1 MNRCVEPHE
10 AGPRCFQRPVD
21 LDPTCKV
28 ESSLIRSTLRWTV
41 LRLVTSVRWVK
52 NFKGCTAVITGG
64 ASGIGLAVARRLGE
78 EGANIVIGDI
88 EAEALDRAAT
98 ALDNAGIPV
107 EAVVTDVAQRD
118 QIATLADAATARF
131 SDIHFLHN
139 NAGVTTA
146 GLAEELSDTQWD
158 WVMDVNLN
166 SVIWGCRE
174 FLPRMKAHGQPAH
187 IVNTASM
194 AGHASAP
201 LMGPYNV
208 SKYGVVALSETLSK
222 EMLMTKSGVGVSV
235 LCPAFVQTAIGSSRR
250 NMPNALK
257 VNQSPSAAGE
267 TQSAIDRMIA
277 SGIPAADVADAVH
290 DAVVGDMFWIITH
303 DESKPTITERARQIV
318 EGVNPTPTGFV

>member
-1 MNRCVEPHE
+1 M
-10 AGPRCFQRPVD
+10 
-21 LDPTCKV
+21 
-28 ESSLIRSTLRWTV
+28 RWTV

-166 SVIWGCRE
+166 SVIWGCR
-174 FLPRMKAHGQPAH
+174 
-187 IVNTASM
+187 
-194 AGHASAP
+194 
-201 LMGPYNV
+201 
-208 SKYGVVALSETLSK
+208 
-222 EMLMTKSGVGVSV
+222 
-235 LCPAFVQTAIGSSRR
+235 
-250 NMPNALK
+250 
-257 VNQSPSAAGE
+257 
-267 TQSAIDRMIA
+267 
-277 SGIPAADVADAVH
+277 
-290 DAVVGDMFWIITH
+290 
-303 DESKPTITERARQIV
+303 
-318 EGVNPTPTGFV
+318 